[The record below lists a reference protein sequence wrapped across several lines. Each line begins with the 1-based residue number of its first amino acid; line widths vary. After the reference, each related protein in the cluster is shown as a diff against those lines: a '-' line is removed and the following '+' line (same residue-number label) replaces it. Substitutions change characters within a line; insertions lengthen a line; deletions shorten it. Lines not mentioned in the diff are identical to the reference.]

1 MIEDLLVILS
11 MTTTSMTPILLAS
24 VGEIL
29 TERSGVVNIGIEG
42 IFILSSFIATLAT
55 FYIGDPYIGL
65 LLGVLIGFLS
75 GLTHGVL
82 AVYLR
87 ADQII
92 MGVGYNLLAYGLAVV
107 GLVAVWSSHGASP
120 TLPEKTGFIS
130 FYVGKQLII
139 IQPLAIVA
147 VGLAILMWYVL
158 EKTSLGLRIKACG
171 EDPRSAEA
179 NGVNVYMIRIL
190 ATSIGGALAGL
201 GGAYLTVSWIGQFT
215 RSISAGRGFIALA
228 NVAFSNWNPLTAILG
243 ALIFGF
249 FDVLSLYIPI
259 KLSLLYG
266 VVLSSQNYL
275 FLTIP
280 YVATLIVVAFISKR
294 IRMPRSLGQV
304 YIKE

>member
-1 MIEDLLVILS
+1 MIEDIVMLLSLTI
-11 MTTTSMTPILLAS
+11 TSMTPILLAS

-29 TERSGVVNIGIEG
+29 TERSGIVNIGIEG
-42 IFILSSFIATLAT
+42 IFLLSSFIATLAT
-55 FYIGDPYIGL
+55 FYTGDPYIGL
-65 LLGVLIGFLS
+65 LLGVVIGFLS
-75 GLTHGVL
+75 GLLHSIL
-82 AVYLR
+82 AVYLK

-92 MGVGYNLLAYGLAVV
+92 VGVGFNLLAYGLAVV

-147 VGLAILMWYVL
+147 IGLAILMWYIL
-158 EKTSLGLRIKACG
+158 EKTSLGLRIRACG

-179 NGVNVYMIRIL
+179 NGVNVSMLRIL

-228 NVAFSNWNPLTAILG
+228 NVAFSNWNPLIAILG

-249 FDVLSLYIPI
+249 FDQLSFYITI
-259 KLSLLYG
+259 KLGLLYG
-266 VVLSSQNYL
+266 VILSSQNYL

-280 YVATLIVVAFISKR
+280 YLATLIVVAIISRR

>member
-1 MIEDLLVILS
+1 M
-11 MTTTSMTPILLAS
+11 TSMTPILLAS

-42 IFILSSFIATLAT
+42 IFILSAFTATLAT
-55 FYIGDPYIGL
+55 FFIGDPYIGL
-65 LLGVLIGFLS
+65 LTGVFIGFLS
-75 GLTHGVL
+75 GLAHGL
-82 AVYLR
+82 LSVYLR

-92 MGVGYNLLAYGLAVV
+92 IGVGYNLLAYGLAVV
-107 GLVAVWSSHGASP
+107 GLVAVWKTHGASP
-120 TLPEKTGFIS
+120 TLPEKTAVIS
-130 FYVGKQLII
+130 IYIGDQLIT
-139 IQPLAIVA
+139 IQPIFFIAITIA
-147 VGLAILMWYVL
+147 VLIWFIL
-158 EKTSLGLRIKACG
+158 EKTSIGLRIRACG
-171 EDPRSAEA
+171 EDPKSAEA
-179 NGVNVYMIRIL
+179 NGVNVYRVRVL

-228 NVAFSNWNPLTAILG
+228 NVAFSNWNPLTAIVG

-259 KLSLLYG
+259 KLSLIYG
-266 VVLSSQNYL
+266 VIFSSQNYL

-280 YVATLIVVAFISKR
+280 YVATIIVVAIISRR
-294 IRMPRSLGQV
+294 IRMPRSLGQP